1 MKSAALLIL
10 TTTSVV
16 EAELALIYIALF
28 GLGSILGMAAL
39 SVVVA
44 VPLAYIDRALTWGH
58 RVLQG
63 GIGLATMV
71 LGVVLIA

>member
-63 GIGLATMV
+63 GIGLATMA